1 MGRTMKTENQSS
13 SDPVWTSHVELLSQE
28 ECLPVIGTCQ
38 VTSILQNFGTTDPQN
53 MDLIILPSTDLDN
66 TYDAPT
72 QNNYVILK
80 DNGTPTSTVKKVKCK
95 AVRKNQDIKKKENY
109 ENMLYFVCNL
119 CPFLCT
125 NDVKIREHLEN
136 AHKNKTTIKLPKLKC
151 PACANIFYHRMSL
164 RSHLIH
170 DHGVGNSDLSQIIQA
185 VLYYS
190 SKQKE
195 TIQKI
200 TKPVEVKSLSEV
212 EENGAQIDS
221 VDDNHNNDFNDTTQ
235 KEERISL
242 PQVDMAQN
250 SSEKLIISLMK
261 QSDPVTKCIDSKK
274 TNKCII
280 TGCKVGFQSI
290 DKLNYHLQCHTED
303 GFKCH
308 TCGENFLLWKPLTSH
323 LWRMHKID
331 MDLYSCDKCDYKTD
345 SLSKLNNIHKLI
357 HGDVRAFACSI
368 CTKTFKNS
376 KQLRNHK
383 ITHQEKTKKSLHRCQ
398 DCSKHFTDKRHL
410 RIHNDVVH
418 KKIKPFLCNFCGYKG
433 PSKSSLKMHI
443 RQHTGEKPFEC
454 DVCSYTTSDHNS
466 LRRHKFR
473 HTGHKPYKCSYC
485 SYACIQSSTYK
496 THLKTKHPGLENDHL
511 FICGKC
517 QFRTVS
523 KDIHMSHMVTV
534 HKLKI
539 ETVECTEGQL

>member
-1 MGRTMKTENQSS
+1 MKTENQSTN
-13 SDPVWTSHVELLSQE
+13 DPVWTGHVELLSQE

-38 VTSILQNFGTTDPQN
+38 VTSILQNFDTSDPQN
-53 MDLIILPSTDLDN
+53 MDLIILPPTDLKLSLVDN
-66 TYDAPT
+66 AYDASTP
-72 QNNYVILK
+72 NNYVILK
-80 DNGTPTSTVKKVKCK
+80 DNGTPTNTTKKINKSK
-95 AVRKNQDIKKKENY
+95 AIRKNDKYDENKNDNY

-125 NDVKIREHLEN
+125 NDVKIKEHLEN
-136 AHKNKTTIKLPKLKC
+136 AHKNKAVIKLPKLKC
-151 PACANIFYHRMSL
+151 PACPNIFYHRMSL

-195 TIQKI
+195 NKQK
-200 TKPVEVKSLSEV
+200 TKPTKVKPASPQVEKHLVQLDS
-212 EENGAQIDS
+212 ID
-221 VDDNHNNDFNDTTQ
+221 DHDNNDSSETVQN
-235 KEERISL
+235 EERISL
-242 PQVDMAQN
+242 PQLDMAQN
-250 SSEKLIISLMK
+250 SSEKLISCLMK
-261 QSDPVTKCIDSKK
+261 QSDPVTKCIDSKS
-274 TNKCII
+274 NKCIVI
-280 TGCKVGFQSI
+280 GCKLGFQSV
-290 DKLNYHLQCHTED
+290 DKLNYHLHCHTED

-308 TCGENFLLWKPLTSH
+308 TCGENFPLWRPLTSH

-331 MDLYSCDKCDYKTD
+331 MNLYACDKCDYKTV

-357 HGDVRAFACSI
+357 HGEVKAFGCNICS
-368 CTKTFKNS
+368 KTFKNS

-383 ITHQEKTKKSLHRCQ
+383 ITHQDKTKKSQHICQ
-398 DCSKHFTDKRHL
+398 ECSKQFADKRHL

-418 KKIKPFLCNFCGYKG
+418 KRLKPFLCNFCGYKG

-511 FICGKC
+511 FICAKC

-534 HKLKI
+534 HKMKSQNALK
-539 ETVECTEGQL
+539 VG